1 MGEYEIW
8 VYFGLYSPQL
18 EAEEEQQQEHDK
30 LSFLLFFLLLPLVVN
45 YFLKKVFH

>member
-1 MGEYEIW
+1 MAEYDLCVNITYGWIWSVGEYKIW

-30 LSFLLFFLLLPLVVN
+30 LGF
-45 YFLKKVFH
+45 